1 MSYGMHQGL
10 AADRTDVIGAE
21 IEYAERLVAL
31 DSLDYK
37 ELKLKL
43 SNVIML
49 NVECLLIPHLCQG
62 FSPRRLK

>member
-31 DSLDYK
+31 DSL
-37 ELKLKL
+37 EIQGVEIKL
-43 SNVIML
+43 SNIIML